1 MPQLLVR
8 NIESSVMKKLRSRA
22 AAQGISVEEAH
33 RRLLRSVLSGNGPA
47 PQANFI
53 EYLRAIPQGKAVEFP
68 RASDLPRPVSL

>member
-33 RRLLRSVLSGNGPA
+33 RRLLRSILAGNGPA

-53 EYLRAIPQGKAVEFP
+53 EYLRTIPQGRAIGFP
-68 RASDLPRPVSL
+68 RAKDLPRPVTL